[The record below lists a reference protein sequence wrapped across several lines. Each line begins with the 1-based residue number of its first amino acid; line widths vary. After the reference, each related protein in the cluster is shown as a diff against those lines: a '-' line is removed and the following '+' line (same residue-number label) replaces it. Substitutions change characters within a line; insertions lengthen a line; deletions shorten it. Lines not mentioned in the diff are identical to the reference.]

1 MKEKY
6 QNDLPV
12 CAPIQAMGNE
22 YDNSITG
29 QSVKTEQCSGAT
41 SQHAKVAGTALSEI
55 NSRIPAPSLRPT
67 SLIAML
73 HCLAVSGLFHLHSSN
88 ASQS

>member
-12 CAPIQAMGNE
+12 CAPIQEMGNE

-29 QSVKTEQCSGAT
+29 QRV
-41 SQHAKVAGTALSEI
+41 
-55 NSRIPAPSLRPT
+55 
-67 SLIAML
+67 
-73 HCLAVSGLFHLHSSN
+73 
-88 ASQS
+88 